1 MDNLLINN
9 KFGKDRQ
16 DSRYGLI
23 EANIR
28 NFTEV
33 LRKIRKRISQNTG
46 SPGRHFNPRS
56 SECEEGMLTAR
67 KGGFVIVYK

>member
-16 DSRYGLI
+16 DNRYGLI

-28 NFTEV
+28 NFIEV

-56 SECEEGMLTAR
+56 SEYEEVMLTAR